1 MAKTGMKIAVSAVV
15 LFLTFGLACASF
27 AAPGLSALIASRDGS
42 QPNCVKISGKLAK
55 MECAQHRWTCPLAS
69 TPGLSP
75 LPRLFPHDFLKSSQL
90 VIAKGYPSS
99 VLEEIYLKSAW
110 RISPYQIVFPQGISI
125 YLLNSVL
132 TL

>member
-15 LFLTFGLACASF
+15 LFLTFGLVCASF

-55 MECAQHRWTCPLAS
+55 MECAQPKWTCPLAS

-75 LPRLFPHDFLKSSQL
+75 VPRLSPHDFLKNSQL
-90 VIAKGYPSS
+90 LFAKGHVSS
-99 VLEEIYLKSAW
+99 VPDEIFLP
-110 RISPYQIVFPQGISI
+110 SPWSYSTYQIVFPQKISVH
-125 YLLNSVL
+125 LLNSVL

>member
-1 MAKTGMKIAVSAVV
+1 MAKTGMKVTVSAVV

-55 MECAQHRWTCPLAS
+55 MECAQPRWTCPLVS

-75 LPRLFPHDFLKSSQL
+75 VPQLSPHDFLKNSQL
-90 VIAKGYPSS
+90 LFAKGYVSS
-99 VLEEIYLKSAW
+99 VPGKVFQSSCA
-110 RISPYQIVFPQGISI
+110 SVSGDQIVSLKKISTH
-125 YLLNSVL
+125 LLNSVL